1 MEAERKAREA
11 RRTMVF
17 ACGVAFFLFGLKLSF
32 GLALG
37 SLAVLSEAINSFVD
51 LMASLTV
58 LFLLKKASAPA
69 DSGHA
74 FGHGKM
80 ETLAGLAQSSLII
93 LMGIWV
99 FVSALFRITDPQ
111 PVRLAGWGIALM
123 AFSMVVSFFAWRIVR
138 DAGKRAES
146 VALEASSVQ
155 FSMDLFTN
163 LAVLIALAI
172 IHFTGVSL
180 VDPLTAILVLAV
192 VFFLTR
198 SVFLKVLGD
207 LLDQSLPPSTCK
219 EINHIIERTLTSHH
233 PKLRG
238 FHKLRTRRSGL
249 RKLVDLHLLGCK
261 KLELH
266 EAHQLA
272 HTVEW
277 NLKKRFP
284 EMDILIHSEPC
295 KDDCDICDKLIRDK

>member
-1 MEAERKAREA
+1 MA
-11 RRTMVF
+11 F
-17 ACGVAFFLFGLKLSF
+17 ACAVAAFLFGLKLAF

-37 SLAVLSEAINSFVD
+37 SLAILSEAINSLVD

-58 LFLLKKASAPA
+58 LFLLRKASVPA
-69 DSGHA
+69 DSGHP

-80 ETLAGLAQSSLII
+80 ETLAGLTQSSLII
-93 LMGIWV
+93 LMGLWV
-99 FVSALFRITDPQ
+99 FVSALLRIFHPQ
-111 PVRLAGWGIALM
+111 PVKLAGWGIVLM
-123 AFSMVVSFFAWRIVR
+123 AFCMVVTFFAWRILHS
-138 DAGKRAES
+138 AGKKAES

-163 LAVLIALAI
+163 LAVLIALAVI
-172 IHFTGVSL
+172 SATGISL

-192 VFFLTR
+192 VLFLTR
-198 SVFLKVLGD
+198 SVFLRSLGD
-207 LLDQSLPPSTCK
+207 LLDESLPPSTRK
-219 EINHIIERTLTSHH
+219 EINGIIEQTLTSHY

-272 HTVEW
+272 HSMEG
-277 NLKKRFP
+277 NLRRRFP
-284 EMDILIHSEPC
+284 EMDVLIHSEPC
-295 KDDCDICDKLIRDK
+295 EDDCETCDKLKREE